1 MPCTVFCRNTDVA
14 FVSLVLMGA
23 AFFIFLVPGRFCRGY
38 ALTLG
43 DHAAGAVHGIELR
56 LHNHFMCD
64 GGTYEKDGG
73 VVWGPAG
80 GDNGIWVQSY

>member
-1 MPCTVFCRNTDVA
+1 MYRFLQEYRRRFCQP
-14 FVSLVLMGA
+14 GA
-23 AFFIFLVPGRFCRGY
+23 DGSGFFIFLVPGRFCRGD

-43 DHAAGAVHGIELR
+43 AHAAGAVHGIELR

-64 GGTYEKDGG
+64 GGTHEKDGG
-73 VVWGPAG
+73 VVWRPAG